1 MVVHAL
7 PDGEPMSNGIISL
20 RGYQRGGPIQLGG
33 GLAALLSRKF
43 GKAASRLAP
52 LFFGKRSETG
62 YVPGVSE
69 SIYNAVVPDY
79 NMANTGQLMDAMR
92 RIYHGEPGLPPEP
105 DWEKQDMNYELGR
118 GGIETINFDPLREE
132 SLIESVKSQYGG
144 RENPDPGY
152 RIIGMGGRYMRPEPG
167 EDAWRTYLGLDQEYG
182 TFRESE
188 FRPTIGSGEDIRYRD
203 FANPERVIDTLASR
217 PPYSSAA
224 ERSEWRE
231 MTDEERRRRTLEGL
245 ERMISSGKPGLSSL
259 HPWGHREVEGGPF
272 ITSDYSAWYPEGGV
286 PYESGDVM
294 GDYTLS
300 AGEDEGGPYISY
312 YDKWDVAPKVGQI
325 SKAGKPFDIYGRM
338 YYDPETYEYRGSNE

>member
-7 PDGEPMSNGIISL
+7 LDGEPMSRGLASL
-20 RGYQRGGPIQLGG
+20 RGYQRGGPTLGG

-43 GKAASRLAP
+43 GRAASRLAP

-79 NMANTGQLMDAMR
+79 ALARPGQLMDAMR
-92 RIYHGEPGLPPEP
+92 RIARGDPGLSPQRDPSQK
-105 DWEKQDMNYELGR
+105 DTSDYKLELGR
-118 GGIETINFDPLREE
+118 GIETIVPQPLSDDTIGRTQLAWSPPEAVPG
-132 SLIESVKSQYGG
+132 SLRDVS
-144 RENPDPGY
+144 
-152 RIIGMGGRYMRPEPG
+152 GGRYMRPEPE

-182 TFRESE
+182 TFREAE
-188 FRPTIGSGEDIRYRD
+188 FRPTISSDEDIRYRD
-203 FANPERVIDTLASR
+203 FADPDRVIDTLAR
-217 PPYSSAA
+217 
-224 ERSEWRE
+224 RSPTTIDTRWKEF
-231 MTDEERRRRTLEGL
+231 TDEERRRRTLEGL
-245 ERMISSGKPGLSSL
+245 EKMISSGKPGIYAE
-259 HPWGHREVEGGPF
+259 HPWGHREAEGGPWHV
-272 ITSDYSAWYPEGGV
+272 SDQMNLPSY
-286 PYESGDVM
+286 GDVM

-325 SKAGKPFDIYGRM
+325 SRAGRPFDIYGRM